1 MRNRAWGP
9 VAIAVALLCFGCS
22 RKPAVDGRKI
32 FLQSETELNKVRSF
46 RAHIVTGEDSGTVTD
61 VQYQCDQGIAH
72 YIETKENPPG

>member
-1 MRNRAWGP
+1 
-9 VAIAVALLCFGCS
+9 
-22 RKPAVDGRKI
+22 VDGRKI